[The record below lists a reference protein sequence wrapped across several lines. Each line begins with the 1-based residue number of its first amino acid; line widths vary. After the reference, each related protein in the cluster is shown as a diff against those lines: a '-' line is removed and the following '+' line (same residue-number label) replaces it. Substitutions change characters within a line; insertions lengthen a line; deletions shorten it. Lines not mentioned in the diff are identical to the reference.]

1 MQTVHCRSCPCLF
14 RLLESLHSADGL
26 ELARSVAERML
37 QELIEAEAAVAIGA
51 GWNERSETLVAWRNG
66 HRDKTLSTLRGLFT
80 RARAV
85 SGVGPW

>member
-1 MQTVHCRSCPCLF
+1 
-14 RLLESLHSADGL
+14 
-26 ELARSVAERML
+26 ML
-37 QELIEAEAAVAIGA
+37 QELIEPEAAVTIGA
-51 GWNERSETLVAWRNG
+51 GWNEHSETLVAWRNG